1 MISIS
6 PAMRQV
12 TELIDMVAKSD
23 CCVLIE
29 GESGTGKELVAR
41 RLHQKSP
48 RSASPFIPTNCA
60 GISETLF
67 ESQFFGH
74 VRGAFTG
81 ADQAMLGLVRSAEG
95 GTLFLD
101 EVGEIPI
108 NLQPKLLRVLQ
119 DGEVMAVGSTAP
131 AKVDT
136 RFVAATNRSLAQEVA
151 AGKFRTDLFHRLNV
165 VCLRLLPLRERK
177 EDIEPLLDYFRQ
189 RCAVRYQRPAMHV
202 GSAVRA
208 VLAAYNWPGNIREL
222 SSWVERLYATGQD
235 AQTLAQALISQQDPT
250 AAQAAEAPAAV
261 MTIEQAERM
270 AIARALKATAN
281 NRSQAARILDINRA
295 TLLRKLDLYNMA

>member
-12 TELIDMVAKSD
+12 TELIDMVAQSD
-23 CCVLIE
+23 CCVLVE
-29 GESGTGKELVAR
+29 GESGTGKELVAK

-48 RSASPFIPTNCA
+48 RGSKPFIPTNCA

-101 EVGEIPI
+101 EVGEIPLS
-108 NLQPKLLRVLQ
+108 LQPKLLRVLQ
-119 DGEVMAVGSTAP
+119 DGEVMAVGATAP
-131 AKVDT
+131 VRVDT

-177 EDIEPLLDYFRQ
+177 EDIEPLMDHFRQ
-189 RCAVRYQRPAMHV
+189 RCAMRYQRPAVHV
-202 GSAVRA
+202 SPAVRA
-208 VLAAYNWPGNIREL
+208 VLQAYNWPGNIREL

-235 AQTLAQALISQQDPT
+235 AQVLAQSLISQQDAPE
-250 AAQAAEAPAAV
+250 AAEAPAAV
-261 MTIEQAERM
+261 MTMEQAERM
-270 AIARALKATAN
+270 AIARALKATNN

-295 TLLRKLDLYNMA
+295 TLLRKLDLYQIA